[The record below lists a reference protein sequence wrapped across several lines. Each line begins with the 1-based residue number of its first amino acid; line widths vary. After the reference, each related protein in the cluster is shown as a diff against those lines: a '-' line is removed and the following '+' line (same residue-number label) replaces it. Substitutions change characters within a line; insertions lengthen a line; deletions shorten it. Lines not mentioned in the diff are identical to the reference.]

1 MTTVPFNQI
10 SGGIVAPIFAFE
22 VNSGGTFEAES
33 RIVLV
38 GHKTSAGAMST
49 DTPVFAASQEAVDA
63 LAGPTSIL
71 RDMYRRARANA
82 PAEEIWIAAAPDTG
96 TAQTWTLTVGAIPAA
111 GGIGVVD
118 IAGER
123 VQIAIAAGAT
133 ASTVATDLAA
143 AVNAHYDELTKA
155 TLPVTAAAATNVV
168 TLTAAHKGTIFADLD
183 IWADP
188 SVTGNL
194 FATALTIAAA
204 TAGAGTPDLSTLFAA
219 LGDDEWTT
227 IVCPFS
233 DDTNLQRAR
242 DLLGDVSGRW
252 SWSRQSYGHLWTVKT
267 DTAAALVTWGEA
279 LTDDRHVT
287 GLGRIAS
294 SGDATPAWGWLAS
307 YTALQ
312 AAWLHDGAS
321 GNVSRNQTGRAL
333 VYVKAPRSRSKWPS
347 HATRNALLKARVST
361 WSVVNGVVAVDK
373 AVTMSKKNALG
384 QTDTTFRDVQALY
397 QLVYAL
403 KFFRFRL
410 SVEHG
415 QKAIASTNPGG
426 NAAISTPND
435 IRATF
440 VHAYG
445 ALVTRG
451 VLEDLDA
458 FASAIRVERDADASN
473 RVNVLAPLDRVNPLD
488 VIAANAVLYSQ
499 F

>member
-1 MTTVPFNQI
+1 MTTVPFNYI
-10 SGGIVAPIFAFE
+10 PGGLVAPIMTFE
-22 VNSGGTFEAES
+22 VNSGGEFESET
-33 RIVLV
+33 RIVIV
-38 GHKTSAGAMST
+38 GHKTAAGAMST

-82 PAEEIWIAAAPDTG
+82 PAEEIWIAAASDTG
-96 TAQTWTLTVGAIPAA
+96 TAQTWTLTVGTIPAA

-123 VQIAIAAGAT
+123 LQIAIAAGAT
-133 ASTVATDLAA
+133 ATNVATDLAA
-143 AVNAHYDELTKA
+143 AVNAYFDELTKA
-155 TLPVTAAAATNVV
+155 TLPVTATSAAAVV

-188 SVTGNL
+188 SVTGNV
-194 FATALTIAAA
+194 FATALTIASA
-204 TAGAGTPDLSTLFAA
+204 TAGAGTPDLSMLFAA

-227 IVCPFS
+227 IICPFS

-267 DTAAALVTWGEA
+267 DTAAALITAGDA
-279 LTDDRHVT
+279 MTDDRHVT
-287 GLGRIAS
+287 VLGRIAS
-294 SGDATPAWGWLAS
+294 SGDATPSWGWIAAFA
-307 YTALQ
+307 ALQ

-321 GNVSRNQTGRAL
+321 GNVSRNQTGRAP
-333 VYVKAPRSRSKWPS
+333 VFIKAPRSRSKWPS
-347 HATRNALLKARVST
+347 HATRNALLKTRIST
-361 WSVVNGVVAVDK
+361 WSVTAGAVTVDK
-373 AVTMSKKNALG
+373 TVTTSKKNALG
-384 QTDTTFRDVQALY
+384 QTDTNFRDIQALY
-397 QLVYAL
+397 QTCYAL
-403 KFFRFRL
+403 KHFRFRF

-415 QKAIASTNPGG
+415 QKALADENPSG
-426 NAAISTPND
+426 NAAISTPKD
-435 IRATF
+435 IFATF
-440 VHAYG
+440 IHA
-445 ALVTRG
+445 AQDLVTRG
-451 VLEDLDA
+451 VLENIDELIKRAKAVRDLD
-458 FASAIRVERDADASN
+458 SSN